1 MPPSSPRS
9 IKKFLDD
16 YVIGQDH
23 AKEVLSVAVYN
34 HYKRLEHPVIDGVE
48 IDKSNILMLGP
59 TGVGKTLLAQS
70 VARMLDVPF
79 AITDATSLTEA
90 GYVGEDVEGIIA
102 RLLQAAD
109 YDVKR
114 AERGIAFIDELD
126 KKRTREVS
134 GSTNRDVAGEG
145 VQQALLTL
153 LEGNDVMT
161 PVGPRRGPNV
171 DLVKVNTRNILFI
184 LSGAFV
190 GLDRVVEQSFNDS
203 AGIGFN
209 AKQSVPDKT
218 ILRRVQPEHLVKYG
232 LIPELVGRLPV
243 ITPLDN
249 LDEELLVRIL
259 TQPRNAIIKQ
269 FNKMFA
275 LDGVDLQ
282 FDDEA
287 LQAIAKQAQ
296 ARKTNGRALRGVLE
310 SCLLRTQFDLADL
323 REQGVVSIIVHRETV
338 TDGVL
343 PEMIYHQARA
353 VSA

>member
-1 MPPSSPRS
+1 M
-9 IKKFLDD
+9 D
-16 YVIGQDH
+16 
-23 AKEVLSVAVYN
+23 
-34 HYKRLEHPVIDGVE
+34 HPVIDGVE

-70 VARMLDVPF
+70 VARMLDVPL

-102 RLLQAAD
+102 RLLQAAE

-114 AERGIAFIDELD
+114 AERGIVFLDELD
-126 KKRTREVS
+126 KKRTRDVS
-134 GSTNRDVAGEG
+134 GSTHRDVSGEG

-153 LEGNDVMT
+153 IEGNDVMT

-184 LSGAFV
+184 LSGAFI
-190 GLDRVVEQSFNDS
+190 GLDRIVEQSLDDS
-203 AGIGFN
+203 SSMGYN

-218 ILRRVQPEHLVKYG
+218 ILRQVRPEHLVKFG

-249 LDEELLVRIL
+249 LDEELLIRIL
-259 TQPRNAIIKQ
+259 TKPRNAIIKQ
-269 FNKMFA
+269 FTKMFA

-296 ARKTNGRALRGVLE
+296 IRKTNGRALRGVLE
-310 SCLLRTQFDLADL
+310 SCLLRTQFDLIDL
-323 REQGVVSIIVHRETV
+323 REQGVKRIIVHRATI
-338 TDGVL
+338 TDGTM
-343 PEMIYHQARA
+343 PEMIYQQARA
-353 VSA
+353 ASA